1 MGTMIV
7 EAFIY
12 MAAVPNPATIES
24 TTVAEAILNYDAVSY
39 RGTHKSGTAKGTVK
53 VTSGTHTV
61 KRMANMASKREAMDR
76 TGVITGRG

>member
-39 RGTHKSGTAKGTVK
+39 RGTHKSGTAKRAIK
-53 VTSGTHTV
+53 VTSGTHMV
-61 KRMANMASKREAMDR
+61 
-76 TGVITGRG
+76 

>member
-1 MGTMIV
+1 MGTVVIKTYV
-7 EAFIY
+7 Y
-12 MAAVPNPATIES
+12 MAAVSNPATIES

-39 RGTHKSGTAKGTVK
+39 RGTHKSGTAKRAIK
-53 VTSGTHTV
+53 VTSGTHMV